1 MPETALITGAS
12 RGIGAA
18 TALALARAGCD
29 LLLTARSE
37 PDLRA
42 TADGIIAETGRNVR
56 IVAAD
61 LSTPEG
67 AHAITLA
74 AAALPALHVLVN
86 NAGATPRGSLA
97 EMPDH
102 AWDDGFALK
111 FRGAVRL
118 TRALWPALIATQ
130 GAVVNIAGT
139 AGRTPTADF
148 VIGSAVNAALLA
160 FTKAMADQGG
170 RDGVRVNAINP
181 GFINTGRLRR
191 WTAGLPGT
199 PEEAEAALAK
209 SWGVARIGQPS
220 EIAAMV
226 VFLTVGGGSY
236 CQGGIYDVDGGR
248 TKTL

>member
-1 MPETALITGAS
+1 MTKTALITGAS

-18 TALALARAGCD
+18 SALALAEAGCD

-37 PDLRA
+37 ADLRA
-42 TADGIIAETGRNVR
+42 TADAIAGKTGRAVQT
-56 IVAAD
+56 IAAD
-61 LSTPEG
+61 LATAAG
-67 AHAITLA
+67 AAAIA
-74 AAALPALHVLVN
+74 AAAGALPGLDVLVN
-86 NAGATPRGSLA
+86 NAGATPRGTLA
-97 EMPDH
+97 ELADQ

-118 TRALWPALIATQ
+118 TRALWPALVARQ

-160 FTKAMADQGG
+160 FTKAMADQGAK
-170 RDGVRVNAINP
+170 DGVRVNAINP

-199 PEEAEAALAK
+199 SEEAEAALAK
-209 SWGVARIGQPS
+209 AWGVARIGRPE

-226 VFLTVGGGSY
+226 VFLAAGGGSY